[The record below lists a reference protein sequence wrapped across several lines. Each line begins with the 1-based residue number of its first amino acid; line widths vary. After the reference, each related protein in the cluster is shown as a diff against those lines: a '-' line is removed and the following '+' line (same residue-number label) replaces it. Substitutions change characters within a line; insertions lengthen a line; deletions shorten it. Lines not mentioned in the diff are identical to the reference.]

1 MVVTISE
8 LARGFGH
15 LSQGRSAVYE
25 QYAIKAEVWR
35 EARPEMS
42 AVNLC
47 NPAPT
52 RRTDFTPDYF
62 AVCNT

>member
-1 MVVTISE
+1 
-8 LARGFGH
+8 
-15 LSQGRSAVYE
+15 VYE
-25 QYAIKAEVWR
+25 QYATKAEVWR

-42 AVNLC
+42 AANLC

-62 AVCNT
+62 AV